1 MGVAGMRAAH
11 LAGPGPYV
19 FEDPWALKL
28 TSDSYRQ
35 LAERGE
41 LAGFFAGLGLTPI
54 EGQILGRARWNED
67 ALEQS
72 LARGVGQY
80 VILGAGLD
88 SFALRRRDLLDR
100 LAVFEL
106 DHPDTQRYKL
116 ARLEELGVAIDPRV
130 QFVAVDFEKE
140 NSEAALARCGFEA
153 DVPAF
158 FSWLGVVTYL
168 SHDDVLG
175 TLSGIRAAS
184 CESSEVA
191 LDYPIAPQE
200 LAEPDR
206 ALFES
211 IRDGS
216 AELGEPRL
224 ATHVPAVLRREICDL
239 GFECIEDLSC
249 EEHHARYFADRS
261 DGLRPY
267 PQVRLARFRVS

>member
-1 MGVAGMRAAH
+1 MGAAGIRAAH

-28 TSDSYRQ
+28 TSDLYRQ

-41 LAGFFAGLGLTPI
+41 LAGFFAGLGLTPLV
-54 EGQILGRARWNED
+54 GQVVGRARWNED
-67 ALEQS
+67 ALEES
-72 LARGVGQY
+72 LDQGAGQY

-116 ARLEELGVAIDPRV
+116 ARLDELGITIDPRV
-130 QFVAVDFEKE
+130 HFVAVDFEE
-140 NSEAALARCGFEA
+140 EDSRAALARSDLAANE
-153 DVPAF
+153 PAF

-168 SHDDVLG
+168 SHDDVMD
-175 TLSGIRAAS
+175 TLVGIRAATCAGS
-184 CESSEVA
+184 QVA

-200 LAEPDR
+200 LGEPDR

-211 IRDGS
+211 IRSSS
-216 AELGEPRL
+216 AELGEPRR
-224 ATHVPAVLRREICDL
+224 ATHVPELLRREICDL
-239 GFECIEDLSC
+239 GFECIEDLSS
-249 EEHHARYFADRS
+249 EEHRARFFANRS
-261 DGLRPY
+261 DGLGPY
-267 PQVRLARFRVS
+267 PQVRLARFRVV